1 MLQPKKKKQA
11 PISTGL
17 KTGIDFVQN
26 TSKIVGKSKAAK
38 NIVPM
43 GSFFGLFDSFA
54 NDHPYSLSDAVGV
67 VPATAT
73 QAASLML
80 DYAEKERENLSEFA
94 RKKMQGK
101 DITKLKPKSKEQNI
115 TVKETISQTKPIVF
129 KKKPKSIK
137 NTQPVTSDA
146 STKVLRTLL
155 GTLMPDQAA
164 QLVSAIATKD
174 NKLGLQDLTPDIK
187 EALLKSVKNAQKRTG
202 KNTGGT
208 EYIDYSS
215 EVEKAFQGMSA
226 GKKQMVSTN
235 PDIQAATMLGRV
247 SYKKNA
253 SGETEI
259 YDSYD
264 FSKTDPKKADS
275 FYKKIRNYAGEALP
289 DDGKKPNLI
298 GKIPAEE
305 ELAFGTNIN
314 GIMKNKMNPRRKY
327 VNGTDI
333 EGLQFSEIPLQE
345 LPLQETPVQKAARL
359 KAERQAARALLDEK
373 TAVKRAGIVAQKR
386 ADFLKTMAAANF
398 TDETAYIKFLNDNN
412 SKEDVPQEGL
422 EIGKAR
428 KGYKTKGSCTIDTKI
443 ERVKLGAGTGAKGI
457 NPNNYIVSPAEA
469 LNDYD
474 IMMAKVEQEAMSN
487 PWLPIVAA
495 VGGAAQSFVGN
506 AGMLTKKP
514 DGGSTGGTDT
524 EDTEDTAANGMN
536 NVQADVEVE
545 GGEMYE
551 TPQGQVGEFK
561 GPNHEQG
568 GIPLEVVDNAN
579 ANPQQGTVQKE
590 TKVYSDQL
598 MVGNK
603 TLAERK
609 ATRER
614 QIANLEKIASNSLVD
629 QAVKNATKRKMQGI
643 EKEEAGDLAFQ
654 DQVNNMQQMA
664 DTMVAAFG
672 TGMAGLQDNPVGDS
686 MQYGYGTGA
695 NGVMQYEDGTDMYGI
710 DPVTGIKLSKAPTA
724 DMETN
729 MIKNLHDILGIAST
743 ENGYGTDIGPMTSEK
758 LKPYMKSSWV
768 NSMQKLTPNSDPN
781 YYGKLYDSD
790 PKSTSFYEK
799 STIKAL
805 KGQLSKEDNGL
816 YTNDLYKSLGLSPE
830 GYKYL
835 DPETP
840 DLTGLKTPFVEPT
853 GVMAGMEKYYQE
865 SKAKEA
871 ETKAAEKPTA
881 MGNMMRSLPG
891 MGDMTKLIGNYLG
904 MTSGIKTAGEQRASD
919 VTKTN
924 VYKNAGEESQR
935 LLDNA
940 KRGIEISKTQ
950 AIAKASANTRTGMK
964 GGRGARSFNAKQ
976 GMDWLYNTAFQQQV
990 NEITANA
997 AQQMSGI
1004 DVQKSGVAMNAD
1016 QMKGTGE
1023 WQARMANDADK
1034 DAYFTALSQGRKDF
1048 ATGMQQSGADLNAMK
1063 QNDIIANLMKG
1074 YGTHVTGDESGISAK
1089 NKGANKTSSK
1099 VSVTSEGGK
1108 TTTSSKTYNIGGKQ
1122 ITQEE
1127 LLDFLKKNNK

>member
-686 MQYGYGTGA
+686 MQYALGTG
-695 NGVMQYEDGTDMYGI
+695 EDGIIGEPEVDEFGNPI
-710 DPVTGIKLSKAPTA
+710 IKP
-724 DMETN
+724 
-729 MIKNLHDILGIAST
+729 
-743 ENGYGTDIGPMTSEK
+743 
-758 LKPYMKSSWV
+758 
-768 NSMQKLTPNSDPN
+768 
-781 YYGKLYDSD
+781 
-790 PKSTSFYEK
+790 
-799 STIKAL
+799 
-805 KGQLSKEDNGL
+805 
-816 YTNDLYKSLGLSPE
+816 
-830 GYKYL
+830 
-835 DPETP
+835 
-840 DLTGLKTPFVEPT
+840 
-853 GVMAGMEKYYQE
+853 
-865 SKAKEA
+865 
-871 ETKAAEKPTA
+871 AEKPTA
-881 MGNMMRSLPG
+881 MGNMMRSLPA
-891 MGDMTKLIGNYLG
+891 MGDMTKLAGNILG
-904 MTSGIKTAGEQRASD
+904 MTSGIKTATEQRSSD

-1016 QMKGTGE
+1016 QLSGQGE

-1034 DAYFTALSQGRKDF
+1034 DAYFTALGLGRKDF
-1048 ATGMQQSGADLNAMK
+1048 ATGLQQSGKDLNDMK
-1063 QNDIIANLMKG
+1063 ENKIIENLMKG
-1074 YGTHVTGDESGISAK
+1074 YGKWIGASDMGELMNKAGI
-1089 NKGANKTSSK
+1089 TQD
-1099 VSVTSEGGK
+1099 
-1108 TTTSSKTYNIGGKQ
+1108 SKTKQYKDASGK
-1122 ITQEE
+1122 ILTEE
-1127 LLDFLKKNNK
+1127 EVQAALLKVKQ